1 MMSGDDCANARVD
14 ARKAATTMSKKK
26 DFLMVSPLL
35 AEREDH
41 AEHDAASAPHLMQ
54 VPPELPAMQM
64 MHETSAA
71 AEPVAQV
78 STEP

>member
-1 MMSGDDCANARVD
+1 
-14 ARKAATTMSKKK
+14 MSKRK
-26 DFLMVSPLL
+26 DFLMASPLL

-54 VPPELPAMQM
+54 VPPRTSKRPLLPEQPAMQM

-78 STEP
+78 STESATKMWA